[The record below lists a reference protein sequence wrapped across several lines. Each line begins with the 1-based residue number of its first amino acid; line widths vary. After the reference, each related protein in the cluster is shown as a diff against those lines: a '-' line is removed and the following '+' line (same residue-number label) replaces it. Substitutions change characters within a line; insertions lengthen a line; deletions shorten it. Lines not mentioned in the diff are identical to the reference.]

1 MKKYLVVNIEDVNDF
16 YIVDDLNSLIE
27 EIYECELVSVVEEW
41 FFDDF
46 KVFVSGS
53 DIVELT
59 KDID

>member
-41 FFDDF
+41 FFNDF

>member
-41 FFDDF
+41 FFIDF